1 MRGVCRCLCGA
12 ALAAAA
18 GIAWAQSTIYKSRD
32 ADGPVFSDRPMPGAS
47 AVLVQPPNVVAM
59 PAPPSAPAPPQKA
72 DAPPYRSIAITS
84 LSKGGTIHSNTG
96 AFEFSVRSVPA
107 LRPGDRVRV
116 VLDGTMLAANF
127 RGTQLRVTE
136 ADWKHAARSDNT
148 EHDLRVAIVD
158 AQGAV
163 LIASDAMSFYVQR
176 ATVGGRQR

>member
-1 MRGVCRCLCGA
+1 MPEVCRCLCGA
-12 ALAAAA
+12 ALTAAA
-18 GIAWAQSTIYKSRD
+18 GIAMAQSTIYKSRD

-47 AVLVQPPNVVAM
+47 AVVVQPPNVVAM
-59 PAPPSAPAPPQKA
+59 PAPPSAPTQPQQGSAPA
-72 DAPPYRSIAITS
+72 YRSVAITS
-84 LSKGGTIHSNTG
+84 LSRGGTIHSNTG

-107 LRPGDRVRV
+107 LRPGDRIKV
-116 VLDGTMLAANF
+116 VLDGTMLPAAF

-136 ADWKHAARSDNT
+136 ADWRHAARSDNT

-163 LIASDAMSFYVQR
+163 LIASDAMNFYVQR